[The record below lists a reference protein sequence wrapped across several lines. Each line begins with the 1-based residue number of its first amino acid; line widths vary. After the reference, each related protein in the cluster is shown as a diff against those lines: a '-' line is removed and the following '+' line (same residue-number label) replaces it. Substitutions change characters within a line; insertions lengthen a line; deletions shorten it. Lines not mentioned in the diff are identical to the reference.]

1 MKYNYQKDFFEEI
14 HVHFFIPSV
23 KTTMVICMIYCI
35 EDDTN
40 IRDLILKIS
49 ATAEKQI
56 NKEEFYNDLV
66 TKYFD
71 VNKITETINNSYLA
85 NMEIAKKIINIYPKN
100 IVNSG
105 WSEKPY
111 IKRIQVPSFL
121 GKTIPLNNKE
131 QCSLFLGI
139 AFVNNKPIFAVW
151 NPFTYVFHKTNRSCY
166 VNVES
171 LDICYHNGLYKTI
184 DSKKEIILCDK
195 DNFGQLLEIYFEENC

>member
-1 MKYNYQKDFFEEI
+1 MNDIIDNGALDIKQRLDLIKDFLLNSNI
-14 HVHFFIPSV
+14 AVLSV
-23 KTTMVICMIYCI
+23 SKKDEYFYAFDI
-35 EDDTN
+35 E
-40 IRDLILKIS
+40 
-49 ATAEKQI
+49 
-56 NKEEFYNDLV
+56 
-66 TKYFD
+66 
-71 VNKITETINNSYLA
+71 VNG
-85 NMEIAKKIINIYPKN
+85 AKKIINIYPKN